1 MRKLTVPAPAKLNL
15 FLHVTGRRDDGYH
28 LLETLLVAIDV
39 GDTITLTCRDDGVIA
54 RTTEMAGV
62 APEEDLAIRAAVA
75 LQRETRCSLGVDVA
89 VTKRIPLGG
98 GLGGGSSDAATV
110 LLALNRLWGANLPR
124 DALHRIGVGL
134 GADVPFF
141 LGGGPA
147 LARGIG
153 ERLTPVSLP
162 TLWVAVIAP
171 AIAVATASIFA
182 APELTRN
189 AASAKMDVFSEGY
202 GRNDLQ
208 AVAVARY
215 PDIAAALG
223 KLRECSRFAR
233 MTGSGGC
240 VFAPFASE
248 TEARAAIDAQP
259 HGNAG
264 FCRKDACAASA
275 GGVRMRPEA
284 NSAHD
289 DCAIRA
295 QSFSRWGVAKLVKAP
310 DFDSG
315 IRGFESFLPSHIVLA
330 PGAALRSRAPHFP
343 SM

>member
-39 GDTITLTCRDDGVIA
+39 GDTITLTSRDDGAIV
-54 RTTEMAGV
+54 RTTALPGV
-62 APEEDLAIRAAVA
+62 APEDDLVVRAARA
-75 LQRETRCSLGVDVA
+75 LKRETGCPLGADIA

-110 LLALNRLWGANLPR
+110 LLALNRLWAANLPR
-124 DALHRIGVGL
+124 ADLMRIGVAL

-141 LGGGPA
+141 LGGEPA

-171 AIAVATASIFA
+171 AIPVSTASIFA

-189 AASAKMDVFSEGY
+189 ATSVKMNVFSEGY

-215 PDIAAALG
+215 PDIAVALG
-223 KLRECSRFAR
+223 SLGERSRLAR
-233 MTGSGGC
+233 MTGSGGS
-240 VFAPFASE
+240 VFAPFA
-248 TEARAAIDAQP
+248 TEAEARTTVDARPPGMLGFVARTLARHPLAAFA
-259 HGNAG
+259 
-264 FCRKDACAASA
+264 
-275 GGVRMRPEA
+275 
-284 NSAHD
+284 
-289 DCAIRA
+289 
-295 QSFSRWGVAKLVKAP
+295 
-310 DFDSG
+310 
-315 IRGFESFLPSHIVLA
+315 
-330 PGAALRSRAPHFP
+330 
-343 SM
+343 

>member
-28 LLETLLVAIDV
+28 RLETLLVAIDL

-54 RTTEMAGV
+54 RTSELPGV
-62 APEEDLAIRAAVA
+62 APEDDLVVRAAAA
-75 LQRETRCSLGVDVA
+75 LRREGGCSPGADIA

-124 DALHRIGVGL
+124 AELMRIGAAL

-153 ERLTPVSLP
+153 EHLTPVSLP
-162 TLWVAVIAP
+162 ALWVAVIAP
-171 AIAVATASIFA
+171 AILVSTASVFA

-189 AASAKMDVFSEGY
+189 AASVKIDVFSEGY

-208 AVAVARY
+208 AVAAARY
-215 PDIAAALG
+215 PDIGIALG
-223 KLRECSRFAR
+223 NLGERSRLAR

-248 TEARAAIDAQP
+248 AEARAAIDARPPGMQ
-259 HGNAG
+259 G
-264 FCRKDACAASA
+264 FVARTLARHPLAAFA
-275 GGVRMRPEA
+275 
-284 NSAHD
+284 
-289 DCAIRA
+289 
-295 QSFSRWGVAKLVKAP
+295 
-310 DFDSG
+310 
-315 IRGFESFLPSHIVLA
+315 
-330 PGAALRSRAPHFP
+330 
-343 SM
+343 

>member
-28 LLETLLVAIDV
+28 RLETLLVAIDL

-54 RTTEMAGV
+54 RTSELPGV
-62 APEEDLAIRAAVA
+62 APEDDLVVRAAAA
-75 LQRETRCSLGVDVA
+75 LRREGGCSPGADIA

-124 DALHRIGVGL
+124 AELMRIGAAL

-153 ERLTPVSLP
+153 EHLTPVSLP
-162 TLWVAVIAP
+162 ALWVAVIAP
-171 AIAVATASIFA
+171 AILVSTASVFA

-189 AASAKMDVFSEGY
+189 AASVKMDVFSEGY

-208 AVAVARY
+208 AVAAARY
-215 PDIAAALG
+215 PDIGVALG
-223 KLRECSRFAR
+223 NLGERSRLAR

-248 TEARAAIDAQP
+248 AEARAAIDARPPGMQ
-259 HGNAG
+259 G
-264 FCRKDACAASA
+264 FVARTLARHPLAAFA
-275 GGVRMRPEA
+275 
-284 NSAHD
+284 
-289 DCAIRA
+289 
-295 QSFSRWGVAKLVKAP
+295 
-310 DFDSG
+310 
-315 IRGFESFLPSHIVLA
+315 
-330 PGAALRSRAPHFP
+330 
-343 SM
+343 